1 MIRIA
6 ALALALVALVVVSGP
21 ARADR
26 GATEAA
32 FRAFLTE
39 TVWPMARAAG
49 VSADTFGEATDGLTL
64 DWSLPD
70 LSPPGSAPA
79 AGDAFQAEF
88 RSPGRYLDGKSLSGL
103 SATGRKLARR
113 HSVTLDTIARQ
124 TGVPP
129 GIVVAIWGRES
140 AFGGADVPKDAI
152 RTLATQAFMGAR
164 REIFLPEFVAALRI
178 LEADHLPRDLMK
190 SSWAGAMGQPQFLP
204 SKFLVHAVD
213 GDGDGRRDIWT
224 SVPDTL
230 ASIGRYLADSGWRP
244 GVSWGAEVILPD
256 AVPCTLEGP
265 EQGRPAAFWQSAGVT
280 RVDGAALGPADAV
293 LHLMMPAGRAGPAFL
308 VSENFYVLKRYNE
321 SDLYALFVGHLS
333 DRIDGTGADRI
344 AGVWAK
350 VPAMTRGDIR
360 DLQRRLIAAGHD
372 VGGADGL
379 VGFRTRI
386 AIGREQERAGRPAT
400 CFPDR
405 AMAR

>member
-1 MIRIA
+1 MVRIA
-6 ALALALVALVVVSGP
+6 ILVLAMCIAFATP

-26 GATEAA
+26 AATEAA
-32 FRAFLTE
+32 FQDFLVQI
-39 TVWPMARAAG
+39 VWPMARSSG
-49 VSADTFGEATDGLTL
+49 VSEATFRAATDGLSL

-70 LSPPGSAPA
+70 LTPPGSKPKRNN
-79 AGDAFQAEF
+79 AFQAEF
-88 RSPGRYLDGKSLSGL
+88 RSPGRYLDPANLAGL
-103 SATGRKLARR
+103 ARTGRDLAKR
-113 HSVTLDTIARQ
+113 HAQILADVERT

-140 AFGGADVPKDAI
+140 AFGTADVPKDAI

-164 REIFLPEFVAALRI
+164 RDLFLPEVVAALLV
-178 LEADHLPRDLMK
+178 LEGDHLPRDLMR
-190 SSWAGAMGQPQFLP
+190 SSWAGALGQPQFLP
-204 SKFLVHAVD
+204 SKFLAHAVD

-230 ASIGRYLADSGWRP
+230 TSIGRDLADAGWRP
-244 GVSWGAEVILPD
+244 GVSWGAEVDVPD
-256 AVPCTLEGP
+256 AVSCTLEGP
-265 EQGRPAAFWQSAGVT
+265 EQGRPVAFWQAAGVT
-280 RVDGAALGPADAV
+280 RKDGAPLGPDGST

-321 SDLYALFVGHLS
+321 SDLYALFIGHLA

-344 AGVWAK
+344 ISGWAK
-350 VPAMTRGDIR
+350 VPKMTRGDVR
-360 DLQRRLIAAGHD
+360 DLQEKLIAEGHD

-386 AIGREQERAGRPAT
+386 AIGREQQREGRPAT

-405 AMAR
+405 SMAR